1 MFSVC
6 GVCVCV
12 QVLTLEGLQV
22 SPTVL
27 QEVSDRWARHQC
39 EEKLCEPTE
48 DNKLDS
54 LGDVHYVKRDE
65 KKSHRFIL
73 DSVTDRQLS
82 GEDEANNPPP
92 LYSEL
97 SADNGVDEPDNVS
110 VSSVSSAGSKRSLRS
125 QFSRQASYAAWADM
139 NQVTR
144 FKEIDGVVKNDGTA
158 DAISFTVDHNVYLYG
173 FGIYGSKK
181 QGEAAFK
188 VDTIVTRKKRDVLME
203 SISIKGAGVIL
214 PVMFE
219 KPVKVEKAKPY
230 TLEIYVH
237 GPNSHCGTDGL
248 GSVSDGHTTFKF
260 TKTTAVK
267 GNRTTDQKGQ
277 IPRLYFLPY

>member
-1 MFSVC
+1 M
-6 GVCVCV
+6 

-22 SPTVL
+22 SPTVR
-27 QEVSDRWARHQC
+27 QEVTDRWARHRC

-54 LGDVHYVKRDE
+54 LGDVLYVKRDE
-65 KKSHRFIL
+65 NKSHRFIL
-73 DSVTDRQLS
+73 DSITDRQLS
-82 GEDEANNPPP
+82 GEDEEPPP
-92 LYSEL
+92 HYSVL
-97 SADNGVDEPDNVS
+97 SMENGVDEPDNV
-110 VSSVSSAGSKRSLRS
+110 SVSSAGSKRSLRS
-125 QFSRQASYAAWADM
+125 QYSRQASYAAWADM

-144 FKEIDGVVKNDGTA
+144 FREVEGVVQNEGAA
-158 DAISFTVDHNVYLYG
+158 DAISFTVDHNVHLYG
-173 FGIYGSKK
+173 FGIYGGKK
-181 QGEAAFK
+181 PGEAAFK
-188 VDTIVTRKKRDVLME
+188 VDTIVTRKKRDILME

-219 KPVKVEKAKPY
+219 KPIKVEKGKPY
-230 TLEIYVH
+230 TLEIYIH

-248 GSVSDGHTTFKF
+248 GSVSDGQTTFKF
-260 TKTTAVK
+260 TKTTTVK